1 MVSSAQVFEL
11 AAPVV
16 ATYPIS
22 AFNWRGEMQDWLSTM
37 SDSTVTGAI
46 LWTLAALV
54 GLALILAAIKFV
66 RGSRQGTYVAGGR
79 NRRPRL
85 AVIDAAPVDTQR
97 RLVLIRRD
105 HVEHL
110 VLIGGQSDLVIE
122 RGIPIAPQPQP
133 VPQPDHEALAGQR
146 NIRARRAMTET
157 ATTGESRKPADHGS
171 EETVR
176 NAGLAGMAAAGA
188 VAAAPA
194 VSQQPSAPSQE
205 TNASRTGLQAEPA
218 PVSAREFYEEQAAQ
232 LREKKAQPEPAT
244 HSDDAHLAEEATQPT
259 YAAERPQD
267 IR

>member
-1 MVSSAQVFEL
+1 
-11 AAPVV
+11 
-16 ATYPIS
+16 
-22 AFNWRGEMQDWLSTM
+22 MQDWLSTM

-176 NAGLAGMAAAGA
+176 NGRSGRHGCSRRGCCGSCSVATTVCAIAGNERFPHGLAG
-188 VAAAPA
+188 
-194 VSQQPSAPSQE
+194 
-205 TNASRTGLQAEPA
+205 RTGTSQR
-218 PVSAREFYEEQAAQ
+218 ARI
-232 LREKKAQPEPAT
+232 L
-244 HSDDAHLAEEATQPT
+244 
-259 YAAERPQD
+259 
-267 IR
+267 